1 MRRIYHRRSLALG
14 RDRALGREGK
24 SQSSSGHAL
33 AVVQLDVPT
42 DAEHALAK
50 ALATLRATEAIT
62 SVRRVDLDSL

>member
-1 MRRIYHRRSLALG
+1 
-14 RDRALGREGK
+14 LGREGK